1 MKPVPCISFFYHSY
15 FAVVKSFICS
25 LVEPVSYDGFIII
38 SLALFVNRFQLKN
51 PIFASI
57 RIFLQY
63 RLPFFIYF
71 SQSQPV
77 CFFALFILNFLY
89 PIFSH
94 VPKKE
99 RGKIEFSIFP
109 LFFLFIFSFLWN
121 RYHFFYCRQIY
132 DTLLSANIVTVHSVL
147 SNLVV
152 CEQ

>member
-1 MKPVPCISFFYHSY
+1 MKPVPCISFFNHSY

-38 SLALFVNRFQLKN
+38 FLALFVNRFQLKN
-51 PIFASI
+51 PVFASI

-63 RLPFFIYF
+63 EQPVFIYF
-71 SQSQPV
+71 PQSYPV
-77 CFFALFILNFLY
+77 CFFVLFILNFLY
-89 PIFSH
+89 PVIFH
-94 VPKKE
+94 TFRKKE
-99 RGKIEFSIFP
+99 SGKTEFSIFP

-121 RYHFFYCRQIY
+121 RYHFFCRQIY